1 MPAQRIK
8 RRVVLEKPD
17 ETGDIS
23 HKLPK
28 WHSISAQFNY
38 KEDSILDVNSPY
50 QPSTFYIHR
59 KECIQSR
66 CDRQWNRVR
75 ERCNLAKATISYK
88 FQNLH
93 NSRDLSQ
100 QQTISTEI
108 VKEIDTILHRQHGDV
123 LASIAAEGDANLMEA
138 EKQKRDEELQAF
150 ATTWNFS
157 HIAEKVIS
165 ARRHLKTNRPT
176 SLVAFDSRQSLRTS
190 IDKGSKGEFSSGQL
204 NADDED
210 TTTSSVLTQ
219 AQELVANCME
229 SIIRVASSLSEDALS
244 SYPGAELCS
253 MASVLGFEL
262 KTVAGSRHSQLRQQN
277 QFSHHSSHNPPQ
289 SHQRMFF
296 VLRFD
301 LREYRKVQTT
311 AIAHQ
316 SDRQRLAE
324 RGADEQKTSY
334 AGAHR
339 PTPPESGSGGS
350 VEKSSIHSLLPGS
363 SSTITTTTSR
373 SSLFHPDKYNG
384 HSHGHTLRDR
394 AKDILKAADT
404 DLLRKA
410 RRRIRLESVE
420 SVTVKRS
427 LLALSAFH
435 TALCVLLS
443 SVDIDPPPFPDTFL
457 FGAVEEAALAHH
469 HRQQIQ
475 QKQQLLP
482 QNSILSR
489 WFTPKTGKNNNNN
502 NHHHHLHHRGES
514 AVQTN
519 DSAVPFS
526 SRGGDEEARRSAL
539 DHAQQQAI
547 NADSF
552 KDACDQLQS
561 YLNDVL
567 ALYEHVDEMLTSQA
581 AADVDVDVECPERK
595 QPSKNLWQV
604 AAQLAQLLRELLVA
618 ADTAEALIG
627 SFIVRPSPSPSAPAD
642 SSTPHSNIVLGSN
655 SNSHAMKTQG
665 KVAQYEQQLLQQQA
679 VGEVVRSFW
688 SAALPRAALTVRFSG
703 GSFGAGHG
711 IGTGIGI
718 GVGVGVAGK
727 RSTQSAEEGGGYWD
741 EASGSMIPS
750 NGNGNGK
757 GRSSITTHWQG
768 GEHEPADLMVAAST
782 TSTAPGAA
790 SSSTMSEDSRRGHQ
804 NLLKSYDEA
813 DLLRVQLSRC
823 LGCGETLSSSLF
835 GLGKNYSMCQFFGA
849 LFCQR
854 WCHAE
859 EMRPIPMRVL
869 HQWDCRPRKVC
880 KLAAAYI
887 DRVRDVP
894 LIRVRE
900 ANPLL
905 LEGVPKLKRTMSV
918 QQMLRTSLLPRSL
931 WSDSEALLMRLS
943 DLLPRRGHLVLA
955 DGLFSLE
962 DLLAV
967 ESDGMRH
974 LLQCVVEE
982 LMYFKTPRL
991 PLSTPLS
998 SL

>member
-1 MPAQRIK
+1 
-8 RRVVLEKPD
+8 
-17 ETGDIS
+17 
-23 HKLPK
+23 
-28 WHSISAQFNY
+28 
-38 KEDSILDVNSPY
+38 
-50 QPSTFYIHR
+50 
-59 KECIQSR
+59 
-66 CDRQWNRVR
+66 
-75 ERCNLAKATISYK
+75 
-88 FQNLH
+88 
-93 NSRDLSQ
+93 
-100 QQTISTEI
+100 
-108 VKEIDTILHRQHGDV
+108 
-123 LASIAAEGDANLMEA
+123 
-138 EKQKRDEELQAF
+138 
-150 ATTWNFS
+150 
-157 HIAEKVIS
+157 
-165 ARRHLKTNRPT
+165 
-176 SLVAFDSRQSLRTS
+176 
-190 IDKGSKGEFSSGQL
+190 
-204 NADDED
+204 
-210 TTTSSVLTQ
+210 
-219 AQELVANCME
+219 
-229 SIIRVASSLSEDALS
+229 
-244 SYPGAELCS
+244 
-253 MASVLGFEL
+253 
-262 KTVAGSRHSQLRQQN
+262 
-277 QFSHHSSHNPPQ
+277 
-289 SHQRMFF
+289 MFF

-301 LREYRKVQTT
+301 LREFRKVQTT
-311 AIAHQ
+311 AISHQ
-316 SDRQRLAE
+316 SDRQHRAE

-339 PTPPESGSGGS
+339 PVPPESSSGGS

-363 SSTITTTTSR
+363 STATTATTITSR

-384 HSHGHTLRDR
+384 QSHGHTLRDR

-489 WFTPKTGKNNNNN
+489 WFTPKTASGNNNINN
-502 NHHHHLHHRGES
+502 HHHLHHHPGES

-519 DSAVPFS
+519 DSAEPFR
-526 SRGGDEEARRSAL
+526 SRGGDEEARHCAL
-539 DHAQQQAI
+539 DHEQQQAI

-581 AADVDVDVECPERK
+581 AADVDVDVEVDVECPERK

-604 AAQLAQLLRELLVA
+604 AASLAQLLRELLVA

-627 SFIVRPSPSPSAPAD
+627 SFIVRPPPSPSAPAD
-642 SSTPHSNIVLGSN
+642 SSTPQSNIVLGSN

-679 VGEVVRSFW
+679 QQQAVGGVVRSFW

-718 GVGVGVAGK
+718 SVGVGVAGK

-750 NGNGNGK
+750 NGNGNGN

-768 GEHEPADLMVAAST
+768 EEHEPADLMMAMAASTTT

-804 NLLKSYDEA
+804 NLLKLYDEA

-859 EMRPIPMRVL
+859 ETRPIPMRVL